1 MKNHHPSLVSNSNLF
16 TWFFFITYNVYFL
29 QISLWFWKQCTRLG
43 LGPLRRAVTVQKA
56 LQGSETKELHE
67 ETKESND
74 FLDGGSLTSSQII
87 EYSKWS
93 QQEKKWVSGQPC
105 HYRGTTLFSCACALF
120 TCWQKSEKSQKV
132 LCKSAHET
140 ETRVARPPEQINVHI
155 SIFWIPQIGMEES
168 QYFFSLVFKVKTGL
182 YYNFARN

>member
-1 MKNHHPSLVSNSNLF
+1 MASPATTGARLYSLVLALCLPADKN
-16 TWFFFITYNVYFL
+16 
-29 QISLWFWKQCTRLG
+29 
-43 LGPLRRAVTVQKA
+43 QK
-56 LQGSETKELHE
+56 
-67 ETKESND
+67 
-74 FLDGGSLTSSQII
+74 
-87 EYSKWS
+87 
-93 QQEKKWVSGQPC
+93 
-105 HYRGTTLFSCACALF
+105 
-120 TCWQKSEKSQKV
+120 KSQKV